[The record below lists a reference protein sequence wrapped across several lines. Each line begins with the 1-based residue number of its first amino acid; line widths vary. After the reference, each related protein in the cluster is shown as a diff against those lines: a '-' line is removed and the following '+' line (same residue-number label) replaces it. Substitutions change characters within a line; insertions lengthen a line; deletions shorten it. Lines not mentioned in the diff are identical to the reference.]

1 MRCEEIC
8 FSLCESYY
16 SIRRGDSSSSRKAN
30 KSALAQ
36 VEMNLGNDV
45 SPGGQ
50 VSVGLLGLVLRSR
63 PGTTKGLGAQ
73 KIHPSLVIFG
83 SFGLLK
89 GTTLSPASPSASTM
103 HFANCLAASGPI
115 ACGSSF

>member
-1 MRCEEIC
+1 MLRRALGERIEIETTVSGGLWNT
-8 FSLCESYY
+8 FADPGQIE
-16 SIRRGDSSSSRKAN
+16 N
-30 KSALAQ
+30 ALL
-36 VEMNLGNDV
+36 NLAINARDAMENSGN
-45 SPGGQ
+45 
-50 VSVGLLGLVLRSR
+50 
-63 PGTTKGLGAQ
+63 GTTKGLGAQ